1 MLNNSSSTARTGGYY
16 GQCAYRSDV
25 IPPQK
30 NQVEE
35 LNRTGLDR
43 SASLRL
49 PWGNTR
55 EVVPPTFMSDDPPK
69 KLRRLE
75 KKEDLADKLGLYV
88 ENSHECFRHAPLAF
102 QARFFDMISVLG
114 KVWAY
119 IVSPIVLIV
128 LILVSP
134 LFGVR
139 DETWPKFLHS
149 LIPLEVSL
157 LFGGWL
163 LIIIGGLAFRLFPNW
178 LLRNGRGPE
187 WEFNRRTGMIKV
199 WQYSRKLPF
208 VPRKPPVVI
217 EKPFYEFDAWCCAR
231 VDRFGTLFDLV
242 LSHRYSKL
250 DVTVGDILGAHGSAT
265 MCYAYWDF
273 IQNYM
278 DITKPLP
285 ELPLLERYRPLDPT
299 TAEHDQKTGR
309 PARYWRDMDDET
321 FKKHV
326 DRMFTE
332 VTIIDAAQ
340 RRNVMAEKLHE
351 SSPFSTFQRR
361 KSEHLFADQARWKYS
376 YPNAA

>member
-1 MLNNSSSTARTGGYY
+1 MLNNLSSAACAGDYY

-49 PWGNTR
+49 PWGNTS
-55 EVVPPTFMSDDPPK
+55 EVVPPSFMSDDPPK
-69 KLRRLE
+69 KLRKLE
-75 KKEDLADKLGLYV
+75 RREDLAEKHGLQV
-88 ENSHECFRHAPLAF
+88 ENNHECFRHAPLAF
-102 QARFFDMISVLG
+102 QARLLNMISILG
-114 KVWAY
+114 WFWMY
-119 IVSPIVLIV
+119 IVTPMYLVTLVLM
-128 LILVSP
+128 SP
-134 LFGVR
+134 LFTPS
-139 DETWPKFLHS
+139 EKS
-149 LIPLEVSL
+149 LLSYIQHLGTPHFVI
-157 LFGGWL
+157 LFGGP
-163 LIIIGGLAFRLFPNW
+163 IIRIISALVMRLFPKW
-178 LLRNGRGPE
+178 LFRNGRGPE

-285 ELPLLERYRPLDPT
+285 EVPLLERYRPLDPA
-299 TAEHDQKTGR
+299 TAEHDRNTGR
-309 PARYWRDMDDET
+309 SPRYWRDMDDKT
-321 FKKHV
+321 FKKKV
-326 DRMFTE
+326 ARMFTE
-332 VTIIDAAQ
+332 VTIIDTAQ
-340 RRNVMAEKLHE
+340 RRNVMAEKL
-351 SSPFSTFQRR
+351 
-361 KSEHLFADQARWKYS
+361 S
-376 YPNAA
+376 YAS

>member
-1 MLNNSSSTARTGGYY
+1 MLNNSSSTACIGGYY
-16 GQCAYRSDV
+16 GQSAYRADV

-55 EVVPPTFMSDDPPK
+55 EVVPPSFMSDDPPK
-69 KLRRLE
+69 KLRKLE
-75 KKEDLADKLGLYV
+75 KREDLAEKHGLQV
-88 ENSHECFRHAPLAF
+88 ENNHECFRHAPLAF
-102 QARFFDMISVLG
+102 QARLLNMISILG
-114 KVWAY
+114 WFWMY
-119 IVSPIVLIV
+119 IVTPMYLVTLVLM
-128 LILVSP
+128 SP
-134 LFGVR
+134 LFTPSEKGLLSYIQHLGAPHFV
-139 DETWPKFLHS
+139 
-149 LIPLEVSL
+149 I
-157 LFGGWL
+157 LFGGP
-163 LIIIGGLAFRLFPNW
+163 IIRIISALVMRLFPKW
-178 LLRNGRGPE
+178 LFRNGRGPE

-199 WQYSRKLPF
+199 WQYPRKLPF
-208 VPRKPPVVI
+208 MPRKPPVVI

-285 ELPLLERYRPLDPT
+285 ELPMLERYRPLDPT
-299 TAEHDQKTGR
+299 TAKHDQETGR
-309 PARYWRDMDDET
+309 PLRYWRDMDDET
-321 FKKHV
+321 FKQKV

-332 VTIIDAAQ
+332 VSIIDTAQ
-340 RRNVMAEKLHE
+340 RPNLMAQKLNYA
-351 SSPFSTFQRR
+351 S
-361 KSEHLFADQARWKYS
+361 
-376 YPNAA
+376 

>member
-1 MLNNSSSTARTGGYY
+1 MLNKSPNGASSGDFY
-16 GQCAYRSDV
+16 GQYAYRSNA

-30 NQVEE
+30 NQPQE
-35 LNRTGLDR
+35 LNRKGLDR

-49 PWGNTR
+49 PWGNAR
-55 EVVPPTFMSDDPPK
+55 DVLPPTFMSGNPPR

-75 KKEDLADKLGLYV
+75 KKEDQADKLELYV
-88 ENSHECFRHAPLAF
+88 ENSHVCFRHAPLAF
-102 QARFFDMISVLG
+102 QARFFDMIYVLG
-114 KVWAY
+114 KVWFY
-119 IVSPIVLIV
+119 LVSPMYLII
-128 LILVSP
+128 LILRSP
-134 LFGVR
+134 LFGR
-139 DETWPKFLHS
+139 FE
-149 LIPLEVSL
+149 
-157 LFGGWL
+157 GGWFEYIEGL
-163 LIIIGGLAFRLFPNW
+163 GLPGLSILMGGLTLIIFSDIAFRLFPKW
-178 LLRNGRGPE
+178 LHQNGRGPE
-187 WEFNRRTGMIKV
+187 WEFNRRTGMIKA

-285 ELPLLERYRPLDPT
+285 ELPMLERYRPLDPT
-299 TAEHDQKTGR
+299 TAEHDRKTGR
-309 PARYWRDMDDET
+309 PSRYWRDMDDET
-321 FKKHV
+321 FKKKV

-332 VTIIDAAQ
+332 VTIIDTTK
-340 RRNVMAEKLHE
+340 RRNLMAEKLRYA
-351 SSPFSTFQRR
+351 T
-361 KSEHLFADQARWKYS
+361 
-376 YPNAA
+376 

>member
-1 MLNNSSSTARTGGYY
+1 MLNNLSSAVCASDYY
-16 GQCAYRSDV
+16 GQLAYRSDV

-55 EVVPPTFMSDDPPK
+55 EVVPPTFMSSNPPK

-75 KKEDLADKLGLYV
+75 KKEDLADKLGLHV
-88 ENSHECFRHAPLAF
+88 ENSHECFRHGPLAL
-102 QARFFDMISVLG
+102 QARFIDMMYVLG
-114 KVWAY
+114 KVWGY

-134 LFGVR
+134 LFGTR
-139 DETWPKFLHS
+139 EETWPEFLDS
-149 LIPLEVSL
+149 LYPFEVSL
-157 LFGGWL
+157 LVGGWV
-163 LIIIGGLAFRLFPNW
+163 LIVIGDLAFRLFPRW
-178 LLRNGRGPE
+178 LHQNGRGPE

-278 DITKPLP
+278 DVTQPLP
-285 ELPLLERYRPLDPT
+285 EMPMLEKYRPLDPV
-299 TAEHDQKTGR
+299 TAEHDQQTGR
-309 PARYWRDMDDET
+309 PPRYWRDMDDET

-332 VTIIDAAQ
+332 VTIIDTAQ
-340 RRNVMAEKLHE
+340 RRNVMAEKLTYT
-351 SSPFSTFQRR
+351 S
-361 KSEHLFADQARWKYS
+361 
-376 YPNAA
+376 

>member
-1 MLNNSSSTARTGGYY
+1 MLNSHSSTNAHY
-16 GQCAYRSDV
+16 GPFAYRPES

-30 NQVEE
+30 NQTEE

-55 EVVPPTFMSDDPPK
+55 EVMPPYFLSGNPPK
-69 KLRRLE
+69 KLRKLE

-102 QARFFDMISVLG
+102 QARFFDGIYVAG

-119 IVSPIVLIV
+119 IASPIYLIV
-128 LILVSP
+128 LLLRSP
-134 LFGVR
+134 IFGR
-139 DETWPKFLHS
+139 
-149 LIPLEVSL
+149 
-157 LFGGWL
+157 FGGSWTGYMEVQGL
-163 LIIIGGLAFRLFPNW
+163 PALAILIGGLVLMLISDLAFRLFPKW
-178 LLRNGRGPE
+178 LHQNGRGPE

-199 WQYSRKLPF
+199 WQYSRKHPF
-208 VPRKPPVVI
+208 LPRKPPIVI

-285 ELPLLERYRPLDPT
+285 EMPMLEKYRPLDPV
-299 TAEHDQKTGR
+299 TAEHDLRSGR
-309 PARYWRDMDDET
+309 IPRYWRDMDDQT
-321 FKKHV
+321 FKKKV
-326 DRMFTE
+326 DRMFTD
-332 VTIIDAAQ
+332 VTIINTAQ
-340 RRNVMAEKLHE
+340 RPNLMEEKL
-351 SSPFSTFQRR
+351 
-361 KSEHLFADQARWKYS
+361 S
-376 YPNAA
+376 YAS

>member
-1 MLNNSSSTARTGGYY
+1 MLNNSSSTACTGGYY

-49 PWGNTR
+49 PWGNAR
-55 EVVPPTFMSDDPPK
+55 EVVPPTFMSSNPPK
-69 KLRRLE
+69 KLRKLE
-75 KKEDLADKLGLYV
+75 RKEDLADKLGLYV
-88 ENSHECFRHAPLAF
+88 ENSHECFRHAPLALQTRLLDGIYVF
-102 QARFFDMISVLG
+102 G
-114 KVWAY
+114 KLWAY
-119 IVSPIVLIV
+119 IVSPMYAIVLV
-128 LILVSP
+128 LMSP
-134 LFGVR
+134 LFTPSNRGYF
-139 DETWPKFLHS
+139 EYFQS
-149 LIPLEVSL
+149 LSL
-157 LFGGWL
+157 PQLVLFFGGWVL
-163 LIIIGGLAFRLFPNW
+163 MLSIDIVFRIFPKW
-178 LLRNGRGPE
+178 LHQNGRGPE

-309 PARYWRDMDDET
+309 PPRYWRDMDDET

-332 VTIIDAAQ
+332 VTIIDTAQ
-340 RRNVMAEKLHE
+340 RRNVMAEKLRYA
-351 SSPFSTFQRR
+351 S
-361 KSEHLFADQARWKYS
+361 
-376 YPNAA
+376 

>member
-1 MLNNSSSTARTGGYY
+1 MLNNLSSAVCTGDYY
-16 GQCAYRSDV
+16 GQFAYRSDV

-49 PWGNTR
+49 PWGSTR
-55 EVVPPTFMSDDPPK
+55 EVVPPNFMSDDPPK

-102 QARFFDMISVLG
+102 QARFFDMMCVVG
-114 KVWAY
+114 KIWAY
-119 IVSPIVLIV
+119 IVSPMYVLV
-128 LILVSP
+128 LILTSP
-134 LFGVR
+134 LVGNR
-139 DETWPKFLHS
+139 GQTWSEYMQGFVYGDL
-149 LIPLEVSL
+149 VL
-157 LFGGWL
+157 LTGGLVLL
-163 LIIIGGLAFRLFPNW
+163 LISHLAFRLFPKW
-178 LLRNGRGPE
+178 LYQNGRGPE
-187 WEFNRRTGMIKV
+187 WEFNRRTGIIKV

-208 VPRKPPVVI
+208 LPRKPPVVI

-285 ELPLLERYRPLDPT
+285 ELPLLERYRLLDPT

-332 VTIIDAAQ
+332 VTIIDTAQ
-340 RRNVMAEKLHE
+340 RRNVMAEKL
-351 SSPFSTFQRR
+351 
-361 KSEHLFADQARWKYS
+361 S
-376 YPNAA
+376 YAS

>member
-1 MLNNSSSTARTGGYY
+1 
-16 GQCAYRSDV
+16 
-25 IPPQK
+25 
-30 NQVEE
+30 
-35 LNRTGLDR
+35 
-43 SASLRL
+43 
-49 PWGNTR
+49 
-55 EVVPPTFMSDDPPK
+55 
-69 KLRRLE
+69 
-75 KKEDLADKLGLYV
+75 
-88 ENSHECFRHAPLAF
+88 
-102 QARFFDMISVLG
+102 
-114 KVWAY
+114 
-119 IVSPIVLIV
+119 
-128 LILVSP
+128 
-134 LFGVR
+134 
-139 DETWPKFLHS
+139 
-149 LIPLEVSL
+149 LEVSL

-163 LIIIGGLAFRLFPNW
+163 LIIIGGLAFRLFPKW

-299 TAEHDQKTGR
+299 TAEYDQKTGR

-332 VTIIDAAQ
+332 VTIIDTAQ
-340 RRNVMAEKLHE
+340 RRNVMAEKV
-351 SSPFSTFQRR
+351 
-361 KSEHLFADQARWKYS
+361 S
-376 YPNAA
+376 YAS